1 MYRRS
6 KSNLKMHWDFIVLD
20 MLCLVVSL
28 LSAYWISFGFTMEID
43 LVYANIF
50 FFLLLFDFFVIVCTG
65 AFQDVLSRGYWKEF
79 LATFRQ
85 AVLIELVFV
94 AYLFITHSEQYLRL
108 VIFLCGFYYLVLC
121 YVVKIAW
128 KAFVKKRRTL
138 EQASLIIITSFSSAE
153 HVAEMIRS
161 NIYENYRVMGII
173 IIDKD
178 MAGQEI
184 GGVKVLTDSKTTLDY
199 VCRNWVDEVLFDVP
213 SDMDLPE
220 GMVRGLSE
228 MGVVVHLKI
237 DEQST
242 DDGCKRFVERFGH
255 YAVLTM
261 SINYASDVQLLI
273 KRLMDIVGGLA
284 GCLATAVLFLFLAP
298 AIYIQSPGPIF
309 FTQIRVGKNGKK
321 FKMYKFRSMNVNAEQ
336 EKKELEEQ
344 NRVKDGM
351 MFKLEYD
358 PRIIGSKR
366 LPDGTVKKG
375 LGNIIRDYSLDEFP
389 QFLNVLK
396 GDMSL
401 VGTRPPTVDEWEK
414 YELHHRSRLAAKPGI
429 TGMWQVSGRSEIT
442 DFEEVVKL
450 DLQYIRE
457 WNLGLDIKIL
467 LKTIAVV
474 FKKRG
479 SM

>member
-1 MYRRS
+1 M
-6 KSNLKMHWDFIVLD
+6 
-20 MLCLVVSL
+20 
-28 LSAYWISFGFTMEID
+28 
-43 LVYANIF
+43 
-50 FFLLLFDFFVIVCTG
+50 
-65 AFQDVLSRGYWKEF
+65 
-79 LATFRQ
+79 
-85 AVLIELVFV
+85 
-94 AYLFITHSEQYLRL
+94 L
-108 VIFLCGFYYLVLC
+108 VITFYDC
-121 YVVKIAW
+121 A
-128 KAFVKKRRTL
+128 
-138 EQASLIIITSFSSAE
+138 Q
-153 HVAEMIRS
+153 HVAQMIR
-161 NIYENYRVMGII
+161 NGVYENYKVMGII
-173 IIDKD
+173 ILDRD
-178 MAGQEI
+178 LAGEEI
-184 GGVKVLTDSKTTLDY
+184 GGVKVLANQKTMLDY

-213 SDMDLPE
+213 NDAQLPE
-220 GMVRGLSE
+220 GLVSGLSE

-242 DDGCKRFVERFGH
+242 DDGCKRFAERFGN

-261 SINYASDVQLLI
+261 SINYASDMQLLM
-273 KRLMDIVGGLA
+273 KRIMDIVGGLV

-336 EKKELEEQ
+336 EKKELETQ

-358 PRIIGSKR
+358 PRIIGCKKR
-366 LPDGTVKKG
+366 PDGTVKKG
-375 LGNIIRDYSLDEFP
+375 LGNIIRDCSLDEFP
-389 QFLNVLK
+389 QFFNVLK

-401 VGTRPPTVDEWEK
+401 VGTRPPTVDEWGK

-429 TGMWQVSGRSEIT
+429 TGMWQVSGRSDIT

-450 DLQYIRE
+450 DLKYIRE
-457 WNLGLDIKIL
+457 WDLGLDIKIL
-467 LKTIAVV
+467 FKTIAVV

>member
-1 MYRRS
+1 M
-6 KSNLKMHWDFIVLD
+6 
-20 MLCLVVSL
+20 
-28 LSAYWISFGFTMEID
+28 
-43 LVYANIF
+43 
-50 FFLLLFDFFVIVCTG
+50 
-65 AFQDVLSRGYWKEF
+65 
-79 LATFRQ
+79 ATFRQ

-94 AYLFITHSEQYLRL
+94 AYLIVMRSEQYWRL

-138 EQASLIIITSFSSAE
+138 EHDSLLVITCYDCAQ
-153 HVAEMIRS
+153 HVVQMIC
-161 NIYENYRVMGII
+161 NGVYENYKVMGII
-173 IIDKD
+173 ILDRD
-178 MAGQEI
+178 LAGEEI
-184 GGVKVLTDSKTTLDY
+184 GGVKVLANQKTILDY
-199 VCRNWVDEVLFDVP
+199 ICRNWVDEVLFDVP
-213 SDMDLPE
+213 NDADLPE
-220 GMVRGLSE
+220 GIVSGLSE
-228 MGVVVHLKI
+228 MGVVVHLEI

-242 DDGCKRFVERFGH
+242 DDGCKRFVERFGN

-261 SINYASDVQLLI
+261 SINYASDMQLLM
-273 KRLMDIVGGLA
+273 KRIMDIVGGLV

-321 FKMYKFRSMNVNAEQ
+321 FKMYKFRSMNVNVEQ
-336 EKKELEEQ
+336 EKKELESQ

-358 PRIIGSKR
+358 PRIIGCKKR
-366 LPDGTVKKG
+366 PDGTVKKG
-375 LGNIIRDYSLDEFP
+375 LGNIIRDCSLDEFP
-389 QFLNVLK
+389 QFFNVLK

-414 YELHHRSRLAAKPGI
+414 YELHHRSRLAAKPEI
-429 TGMWQVSGRSEIT
+429 TGMWQVSGRSDIT

-450 DLQYIRE
+450 DLKYIRE

-467 LKTIAVV
+467 FKTIAVV

>member
-1 MYRRS
+1 MYKRS
-6 KSNLKMHWDFIVLD
+6 KNNLQMHWDFIVLD
-20 MLCLVVSL
+20 MLCLAVSL
-28 LSAYWISFGFTMEID
+28 LLAYWIGFGFTVEID
-43 LVYANIF
+43 LTYGNIF
-50 FFLLLFDFFVIVCTG
+50 FFLLLFDFFVIICTG
-65 AFQDVLSRGYWKEF
+65 AFQDVLTRGHWKEF

-94 AYLFITHSEQYLRL
+94 AYLIVMRSEQYWRL

-138 EQASLIIITSFSSAE
+138 EHDSLLVITCYDCAQ
-153 HVAEMIRS
+153 HVAQMIC
-161 NIYENYRVMGII
+161 NGVYENYKVMGII
-173 IIDKD
+173 ILDRD
-178 MAGQEI
+178 LAGEEI
-184 GGVKVLTDSKTTLDY
+184 GGVKVLANQKTMLDY
-199 VCRNWVDEVLFDVP
+199 ICRNWVDEVLFDVP
-213 SDMDLPE
+213 NDADLPE
-220 GMVRGLSE
+220 GIVSGLSE
-228 MGVVVHLKI
+228 MGVVVHLEI

-242 DDGCKRFVERFGH
+242 DDGCKRFVERFGN

-261 SINYASDVQLLI
+261 SINYASDMQLLM
-273 KRLMDIVGGLA
+273 KRIMDIVGGLV

-321 FKMYKFRSMNVNAEQ
+321 FKMYKFRSMNVNVEQ
-336 EKKELEEQ
+336 EKKELESQ

-358 PRIIGSKR
+358 PRIIGCKKR
-366 LPDGTVKKG
+366 PDGTVKKG
-375 LGNIIRDYSLDEFP
+375 LGNIIRDCSLDEFP
-389 QFLNVLK
+389 QLFNVLK

-414 YELHHRSRLAAKPGI
+414 YELHHRSRLAAKPEI
-429 TGMWQVSGRSEIT
+429 TGMWQVSGRSDIT

-450 DLQYIRE
+450 DLKYIRE

-467 LKTIAVV
+467 FKTIAVV

>member
-1 MYRRS
+1 M
-6 KSNLKMHWDFIVLD
+6 
-20 MLCLVVSL
+20 
-28 LSAYWISFGFTMEID
+28 
-43 LVYANIF
+43 
-50 FFLLLFDFFVIVCTG
+50 
-65 AFQDVLSRGYWKEF
+65 
-79 LATFRQ
+79 
-85 AVLIELVFV
+85 LIELVFV
-94 AYLFITHSEQYLRL
+94 AYLIVMRSEQYWRL

-138 EQASLIIITSFSSAE
+138 EHDSLLVITCYDCAQ
-153 HVAEMIRS
+153 HVVQMIC
-161 NIYENYRVMGII
+161 NGVYENYKVMGII
-173 IIDKD
+173 ILDRD
-178 MAGQEI
+178 LAGEEI
-184 GGVKVLTDSKTTLDY
+184 GGVKVLANQKTILDY
-199 VCRNWVDEVLFDVP
+199 ICRNWVDEVLFDVP
-213 SDMDLPE
+213 NDADLPE
-220 GMVRGLSE
+220 GIVSGLSE
-228 MGVVVHLKI
+228 MGVVVHLEI

-242 DDGCKRFVERFGH
+242 DDGCKRFVERFGN

-261 SINYASDVQLLI
+261 SINYASDMQLLM
-273 KRLMDIVGGLA
+273 KRIMDIVGGLV

-321 FKMYKFRSMNVNAEQ
+321 FKMYKFRSMNVNVEQ
-336 EKKELEEQ
+336 EKKELESQ

-358 PRIIGSKR
+358 PRIIGCKKR
-366 LPDGTVKKG
+366 PDGTVKKG
-375 LGNIIRDYSLDEFP
+375 LGNIIRDCSLDEFP
-389 QFLNVLK
+389 QFFNVLK

-414 YELHHRSRLAAKPGI
+414 YELHHRSRLAAKPEI
-429 TGMWQVSGRSEIT
+429 TGMWQVSGRSDIT

-450 DLQYIRE
+450 DLKYIRE

-467 LKTIAVV
+467 FKTIAVV

>member
-1 MYRRS
+1 M
-6 KSNLKMHWDFIVLD
+6 
-20 MLCLVVSL
+20 
-28 LSAYWISFGFTMEID
+28 
-43 LVYANIF
+43 
-50 FFLLLFDFFVIVCTG
+50 
-65 AFQDVLSRGYWKEF
+65 
-79 LATFRQ
+79 ATFRQ

-94 AYLFITHSEQYLRL
+94 AYLIVMGSEQYWRL
-108 VIFLCGFYYLVLC
+108 VIFLRGFYYLVLC

-138 EQASLIIITSFSSAE
+138 EHDSLLVITFYDCVQ
-153 HVAEMIRS
+153 HVAQMIR
-161 NIYENYRVMGII
+161 NGVYENYKVMGII
-173 IIDKD
+173 ILDRD
-178 MAGQEI
+178 LAGEEI
-184 GGVKVLTDSKTTLDY
+184 GGVKVLANQKTMLDY
-199 VCRNWVDEVLFDVP
+199 ICRNWVDEVLFDVP
-213 SDMDLPE
+213 NDAQLPE
-220 GMVRGLSE
+220 GLVSDLSE

-242 DDGCKRFVERFGH
+242 DDGCKRFVERFGN
-255 YAVLTM
+255 YAVLSM
-261 SINYASDVQLLI
+261 SINYASDMQLLM
-273 KRLMDIVGGLA
+273 KRIMDIVGGLV

-336 EKKELEEQ
+336 EKKELETQ

-358 PRIIGSKR
+358 PRIIGCKKR
-366 LPDGTVKKG
+366 PDGTVKKG
-375 LGNIIRDYSLDEFP
+375 LGNIIRDCSLDEFP
-389 QFLNVLK
+389 QFFNVLK

-429 TGMWQVSGRSEIT
+429 TGMWQISGRSDIT

-450 DLQYIRE
+450 DLKYIRE
-457 WNLGLDIKIL
+457 WDLGLDIKIL
-467 LKTIAVV
+467 FKTIAVV